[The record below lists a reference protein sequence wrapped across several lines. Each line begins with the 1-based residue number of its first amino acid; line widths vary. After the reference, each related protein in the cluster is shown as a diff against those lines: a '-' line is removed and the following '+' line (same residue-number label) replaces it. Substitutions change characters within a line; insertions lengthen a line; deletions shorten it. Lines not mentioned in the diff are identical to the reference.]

1 MSQGSLTIG
10 RRIALGFSLV
20 FVLLGTVAAIA
31 WFALGASG
39 RKLSLYAGSAEE
51 TNAAALLES
60 SMLELKLHVNEFIAT
75 SQAEH
80 VQAYKQVKDKL
91 SKDLEQA
98 GAQATDPN
106 RQQELGQ
113 ATKLLTEYDAAFQQ
127 VVGNAGKLDV
137 VVQEQLAPQ
146 GVAITAG

>member
-51 TNAAALLES
+51 TNVAAMLES

-80 VQAYKQVKDKL
+80 VQAYRQVKDKL
-91 SKDLEQA
+91 NKDLVQAAEQA
-98 GAQATDPN
+98 SDPD
-106 RQQELGQ
+106 RQQELTQ
-113 ATKLLTEYDAAFQQ
+113 CSKLLAEYDGAVQQ
-127 VVGNAGKLDV
+127 VDRKSV
-137 VVQEQLAPQ
+137 V
-146 GVAITAG
+146 